1 MEFQAYFRILRRW
14 LWLVIA
20 AAIVTGGI
28 AFMLNANRVTL
39 YRAQATL
46 MIGTFIESPNPNY
59 SDIRTGIDLATTYV
73 ELVATRPIL
82 QGAVDA
88 LGLDIPAEF
97 LGGFVSARSVENTS
111 LIVITV
117 TYTDPVLV
125 SDIANAVAEELVSQS
140 PTNLTA
146 EQQGQIAFLNGQLE
160 ILNVL
165 VEELQQRLIQIAS
178 ELEVATDS
186 AEISRLAQERDTALE
201 QFNQAQGNIAQFAS
215 TIAQIQQRINSI
227 QIVEEASPLA
237 IPIVSGG
244 SANVVLGAALGA
256 VAAFVV
262 AVIIEYIDDTIR
274 NTEDATRVLGLPI
287 LGTIVRY
294 GNKARAYKD
303 MLMTR
308 FPPMSPIQEG
318 YRAARTN
325 VLYTVAKGETGVFV
339 VTSANPQEG
348 KTVTASN
355 LAISMAMSGLSVI
368 LIDADLRRPRLHE
381 TFMLENTVGL
391 TTLLFSDPD
400 TEPTENGAGD
410 VEFPSLPKSFRECVQ
425 HSGIGKLYILT
436 SGFIPSN
443 PNEILA
449 SASMAKWVEVLRKS
463 PDIHVIIFDSPPT
476 LAAADSAVLAANV
489 DAKVIMVVD
498 RGSTRFGA
506 AKRTKEQFA
515 QLDVPILGIIMN
527 RFNPRDEN
535 YGYHYGYYY
544 TPEVGQP
551 KQSGWRRLLNRP
563 KDQ

>member
-1 MEFQAYFRILRRW
+1 MEFQAYLRILRRW

-20 AAIVTGGI
+20 AAIIAAGI

-39 YRAQATL
+39 YRAQVTL

-59 SDIRTGIDLATTYV
+59 TDIRTGIDLATTYV
-73 ELVATRPIL
+73 ELVETRPIL

-88 LGLDIPAEF
+88 LGLDIPADF
-97 LGGFVSARSVENTS
+97 IGGFVSAQAVDNTS

-125 SDIANAVAEELVSQS
+125 ADIANAVAEELVSQS

-146 EQQGQIAFLNGQLE
+146 EQQAQIAFLNGQLE

-165 VEELQQRLIQIAS
+165 VEELQQRLVQIAS
-178 ELEVATDS
+178 ELDVTTD
-186 AEISRLAQERDTALE
+186 ADTTDRLEQERDTALE
-201 QFNQAQGNIAQFAS
+201 QFNQAQSNIAQFSS
-215 TIAQIQQRINSI
+215 TIAQIQQRSNSL
-227 QIVEEASPLA
+227 QIVEAASPLA
-237 IPIVSGG
+237 FPVVAGG
-244 SANVVLGAALGA
+244 SANVALGA
-256 VAAFVV
+256 ILGAVGAFVL

-287 LGTIVRY
+287 LGTIVKY

-325 VLYTVAKGETGVFV
+325 VLFTVNKGETGVFV

-348 KTVTASN
+348 KTITASN
-355 LAISMAMSGLSVI
+355 LAISMAMSGLSVV
-368 LIDADLRRPRLHE
+368 LIDADLRRPKLHE
-381 TFMLENTVGL
+381 TFSLENAVGL
-391 TTLLFSDPD
+391 TTLLLCDPED
-400 TEPTENGAGD
+400 TPSENEAKN
-410 VEFPSLPKSFRECVQ
+410 VEFPTLPKAFRECVQ
-425 HSGIGKLYILT
+425 HSGIGKLYVLT

-449 SASMAKWVEVLRKS
+449 SAAMAKWVQVLRSS
-463 PDIHVIIFDSPPT
+463 PDIQVIIFDSPPT
-476 LAAADSAVLAANV
+476 LAAADAAVLAANV
-489 DAKVIMVVD
+489 DSKVILVVD

-515 QLDVPILGIIMN
+515 QLDMQISGIIMN

-544 TPEVGQP
+544 TQEVGQP
-551 KQSGWRRLLNRP
+551 KPTGIRRLFSRSKN
-563 KDQ
+563 